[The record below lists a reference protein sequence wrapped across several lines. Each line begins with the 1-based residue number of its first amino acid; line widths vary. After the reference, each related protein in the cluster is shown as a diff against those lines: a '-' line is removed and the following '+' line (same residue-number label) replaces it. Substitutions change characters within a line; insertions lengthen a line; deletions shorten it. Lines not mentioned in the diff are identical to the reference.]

1 MLAHSF
7 GLIIAQTGLSIFDG
21 NLGGGIHSLVRI
33 LFEFIRNL
41 VVTAIT
47 KLCKN
52 ETRREFVSRF
62 VLEQVAYKYIDGLKF
77 KFYCA
82 EFSGFL
88 FFRHWKGFIGSLL
101 FLNFNDISLIS

>member
-1 MLAHSF
+1 M
-7 GLIIAQTGLSIFDG
+7 
-21 NLGGGIHSLVRI
+21 
-33 LFEFIRNL
+33 
-41 VVTAIT
+41 TAIT
-47 KLCKN
+47 KLREN
-52 ETRREFVSRF
+52 ETRLDVKEFVSSRF

-82 EFSGFL
+82 EFSGLF

>member
-1 MLAHSF
+1 M
-7 GLIIAQTGLSIFDG
+7 
-21 NLGGGIHSLVRI
+21 
-33 LFEFIRNL
+33 
-41 VVTAIT
+41 TAIT
-47 KLCKN
+47 KLREN
-52 ETRREFVSRF
+52 ETRLDVKEFVSSRF

-88 FFRHWKGFIGSLL
+88 FFRDWKGFIGSLL

>member
-1 MLAHSF
+1 M
-7 GLIIAQTGLSIFDG
+7 
-21 NLGGGIHSLVRI
+21 
-33 LFEFIRNL
+33 
-41 VVTAIT
+41 TAIT
-47 KLCKN
+47 KLREN
-52 ETRREFVSRF
+52 ETRLDVKEFVSSRF

-88 FFRHWKGFIGSLL
+88 FFRHWKRFIGPLL

>member
-1 MLAHSF
+1 MEISAAEF
-7 GLIIAQTGLSIFDG
+7 I
-21 NLGGGIHSLVRI
+21 RI

-41 VVTAIT
+41 VVTAIIARERD
-47 KLCKN
+47 
-52 ETRREFVSRF
+52 ETRREFVSSRF

>member
-1 MLAHSF
+1 M
-7 GLIIAQTGLSIFDG
+7 
-21 NLGGGIHSLVRI
+21 VRI

-47 KLCKN
+47 KLREN
-52 ETRREFVSRF
+52 ETKLDAKKFVSSRF

-88 FFRHWKGFIGSLL
+88 FFRDWKGFIGSLL